1 MAKIIHCH
9 RYAEIHIVLEGRF
22 VLENET
28 HPFSRGSAFLI
39 PPGVYHCYK
48 NATPKAK
55 LLAFQTDLPAEVF
68 LWRTVSL
75 GVIHEISEVTRP
87 DRFLADRGS
96 LSALLSYVASSFC
109 PAEGLRQTRD
119 DAVLIS
125 EFISKNYN
133 RNITV
138 AELAKQLCL
147 SARQTERL
155 VKNIRGILSKK
166 P

>member
-1 MAKIIHCH
+1 MP
-9 RYAEIHIVLEGRF
+9 E
-22 VLENET
+22 
-28 HPFSRGSAFLI
+28 
-39 PPGVYHCYK
+39 
-48 NATPKAK
+48 AK

-75 GVIHEISEVTRP
+75 GVIHEISEMTRP
-87 DRFLADRGS
+87 ERFLADRGS

-109 PAEGLRQTRD
+109 PAECLRQTRD

-133 RNITV
+133 RSISV

-147 SARQTERL
+147 STKQTERL
-155 VKNIRGILSKK
+155 VKKYTGHSFKEAVMRERLRVAAFLEANSDMSRTAIAAYIGYANYSGYCKAKKRLSEHL
-166 P
+166 